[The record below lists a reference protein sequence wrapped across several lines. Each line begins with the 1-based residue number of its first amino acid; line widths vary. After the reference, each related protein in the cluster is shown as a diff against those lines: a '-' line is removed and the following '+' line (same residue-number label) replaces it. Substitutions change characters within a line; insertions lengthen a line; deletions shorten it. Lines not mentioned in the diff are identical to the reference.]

1 MTIRS
6 LLLAASVAA
15 LLAGCAKEDDSPQE
29 GAGGTTTVPAGAT
42 GTMNVS
48 LKYAIETRVDQE
60 YDDGEESESK
70 AQDLTIYF
78 FDEDKNYLGSS
89 YVSNLNQNSETSED
103 NNVTS
108 TIAVDVPTNIVQ
120 TLYDSSEKET
130 KMYVVAVLNKGTFTP
145 QITEANKNYNAFN
158 EACRIAL
165 ADAAKTNN
173 FMMTS
178 SNYMGNI
185 NGTQTEMALTPIT
198 KEHVGLKSDDQ
209 TTTPTPVTI
218 AVERVVAKVTVQD
231 TETRPTDG
239 ATWTILGW
247 GLNVTN
253 KTFYPVKNFGGD
265 QFLNLLTSTGKYN
278 TWQPNTINELWNNPT
293 DMRSHW
299 AVDPNYAEG
308 EATIGDK
315 PNDFNKFS
323 FSDPSSAKAKEA
335 LYCFEN
341 TTVETMQQRN
351 ATTSAVIVARF
362 YPKGFEETDR
372 VGSWI
377 KWNDVAY
384 SGDNNYAAFVEGV
397 VNETNGDN
405 SAITKY
411 YKEDK
416 NGSTVANGTKYSSL
430 SKDDF
435 TCTYNTEGKE
445 EITFGK
451 ENTRIGYKDAEL
463 QVTLKDSEMV
473 LYTITNGQASEATTA
488 PAEIKA
494 AITKVLTDN
503 LPTVYYNGYCYYVV
517 PIRHFAK
524 GEVAEYTGGEYQPHH
539 LGRYGIVRNNYYQI
553 TINDITQPGEPITD
567 PTVDP
572 STDKDD
578 ETNYWIN
585 VSIKVLSWKVRTQDV
600 IL

>member
-48 LKYAIETRVDQE
+48 LKYAIETRADQE
-60 YDDGEESESK
+60 YDDGEESESR

-78 FDEDKNYLGSS
+78 FDDNKNYLGSS
-89 YVSNLNQNSETSED
+89 YVSDLSQED
-103 NNVTS
+103 DSKDYNVTS
-108 TIAVDVPTNIVQ
+108 TITVDVPTNIVQ
-120 TLYDSSEKET
+120 TLYESSDKEAT
-130 KMYVVAVLNKGTFTP
+130 MYVVAVLNKGTFTP
-145 QITEANKNYNAFN
+145 QIKAGENYNVFN
-158 EACRIAL
+158 AACQIAL
-165 ADAAKTNN
+165 ADAAKTDN

-178 SNYMGNI
+178 SNYLKDI
-185 NGTQTEMALTPIT
+185 SGTQQTEMALTPIT
-198 KEHVGLKSDDQ
+198 NKNVGLKSDDQ
-209 TTTPTPVTI
+209 TTSSDPVTI

-265 QFLNLLTSTGKYN
+265 QFLDLLASKYKN
-278 TWQPNTINELWNNPT
+278 WQPNTSNKPWNNPT

-299 AVDPNYAEG
+299 AVDPNYAAG
-308 EATIGDK
+308 QATITDM
-315 PNDFNKFS
+315 PNDFNEFS
-323 FSDPSSAKAKEA
+323 FSDPSSAEVKGA

-351 ATTSAVIVARF
+351 ATTSAVIVAQF
-362 YPKGFEETDR
+362 YPKDFKEADKA
-372 VGSWI
+372 GSWI
-377 KWNDVAY
+377 KWNDAAY
-384 SGDNNYAAFVEGV
+384 SKENDYATFVEKVVEDVGGDNQV
-397 VNETNGDN
+397 
-405 SAITKY
+405 ITKY
-411 YKEDK
+411 YKLD
-416 NGSTVANGTKYSSL
+416 TNGTTTGNDGKKYSPL
-430 SKDDF
+430 SEEDF
-435 TCTYNTEGKE
+435 ICTYTTEGKE
-445 EITFGK
+445 KITFGK
-451 ENTRIGYKDAEL
+451 KNTTIGYKDAEL
-463 QVTLKDSEMV
+463 QVALKDSEIK
-473 LYTITNGQASEATTA
+473 LYTITDDQASEDTSA
-488 PAEIKA
+488 PAKINEAIKKA
-494 AITKVLTDN
+494 LTDN
-503 LPTVYYNGYCYYVV
+503 PPTVYYNGYCYYVV

-524 GEVAEYTGGEYQPHH
+524 SEVADYTGGEYQPNH

-567 PTVDP
+567 PTVEP

-585 VSIKVLSWKVRTQDV
+585 VSIKVLSWKIRTQDV

>member
-48 LKYAIETRVDQE
+48 LKYAIETRAGQE
-60 YDDGEESESK
+60 YDDGENSESK

-78 FDEDKNYLGSS
+78 FDDDKNYLGSS
-89 YVSNLNQNSETSED
+89 YVSNLKQEDETPAD

-108 TIAVDVPTNIVQ
+108 TIAVDVPTDIVQ
-120 TLYDSSEKET
+120 TLYDSSEEEAT
-130 KMYVVAVLNKGTFTP
+130 MYVVAVLNKGTFAP
-145 QITEANKNYNAFN
+145 QFTAGQDYDAFN
-158 EACRIAL
+158 AACQIAL
-165 ADAAKTNN
+165 ADAAKADN

-185 NGTQTEMALTPIT
+185 NGAEIEMALTPIT
-198 KEHVGLKSDDQ
+198 KKHVGFKSDDQ
-209 TTTPTPVTI
+209 AAAPTTVTI
-218 AVERVVAKVTVQD
+218 AVERVVAKVMVQ
-231 TETRPTDG
+231 EKEG
-239 ATWTILGW
+239 ELLNILGW

-253 KTFYPVKNFGGD
+253 KTFYPVKNLGGN
-265 QFLNLLTSTGKYN
+265 QFLDLLASKYN
-278 TWQPNTINELWNNPT
+278 TWQPNTINKPWNNPT

-299 AVDPNYAEG
+299 AVDPNYVIG
-308 EATIGDK
+308 EATIEDK
-315 PNDFNKFS
+315 PTDFNKFS

-351 ATTSAVIVARF
+351 ATTSAVIVAQF
-362 YPKGFEETDR
+362 YPQDFKETDKDD
-372 VGSWI
+372 SWI
-377 KWNDVAY
+377 KWNDAAY
-384 SGDNNYAAFVEGV
+384 SGDNSYAAFVEAV
-397 VNETNGDN
+397 VKEVDGDN
-405 SAITKY
+405 QAITTY
-411 YKEDK
+411 YKED
-416 NGSTVANGTKYSSL
+416 VNGTTTDNDGKKYSPL
-430 SKDDF
+430 SKEDF
-435 TCTYNTEGKE
+435 ICTYTTEGKE
-445 EITFGK
+445 EITFGEK
-451 ENTRIGYKDAEL
+451 DTRIGYKDAEL
-463 QVTLKDSEMV
+463 KVALEDSEIK
-473 LYTITNGQASEATTA
+473 LYTITDGLASGDTSAPVEINEA
-488 PAEIKA
+488 IKKA
-494 AITKVLTDN
+494 LTDN
-503 LPTVYYNGYCYYVV
+503 PPTVYYNGYCYYVV

-524 GEVAEYTGGEYQPHH
+524 GEVADYTGGEYQPNH